1 MFYLVFLPTSFS
13 NAQVSTTGDLTNFT
27 NQATGTTS
35 TWQNAGSIGQPL
47 TCWAYGDPGYCGP
60 NPRVAA
66 WGTGSNIINYSYG
79 LVDLHQLVNIKNA
92 LPNTGTGLQV
102 NGFNFG
108 FTAKNGNGWDD
119 GRQDYLM
126 AYVKFYDAAN
136 SKVLENYTYNQNSR
150 YNWTTFRYSE
160 TFATPYAS
168 SSLGN
173 AQFGFVGKDNNGW
186 MGPYGPEIQNTYFN
200 LKYSVDPCA
209 TNVLSSPSCPGYL
222 DALAKITVAPVNAV
236 STPTAPTGD
245 PLPLPGSPTTTGPV
259 VQVSQPVSQ
268 PVNNPAT
275 TQERNSGG
283 PANLSFALNLVSRNA
298 NRERALAQQVVTSS
312 IAEAQSASDKTQ
324 QQAIAI
330 ATTSA
335 AMSTVNVTTSSVSNV
350 IGSTSSSVV
359 AANAPQMQA
368 ANVAK
373 TTATA
378 SQQTFSSTIEQPKVT
393 SSAPVLQQNTGLQI
407 VAPVTEVAANTATNF
422 SFSAQTYSLQE
433 TEAPQSATS
442 FLLDRTSPLR
452 EIIEFQQFQQPQPEQ
467 KTAAVNRSV
476 AANELATGTSLEKMA
491 VQPVNYASYTNFA
504 LKDANFYAPKDI
516 YPKQT
521 TVDNARA
528 LRQLS
533 SDRLHQQMVQD
544 QYR

>member
-1 MFYLVFLPTSFS
+1 MLCLVFLPTSFS
-13 NAQVSTTGDLTNFT
+13 NAQVDTTGNLTNFT

-47 TCWAYGDPGYCGP
+47 TCWAWGDPGYCGP

-66 WGTGSNIINYSYG
+66 WGPGSNVINYSYG

-126 AYVKFYDAAN
+126 AYVRFYDAAN
-136 SKVLENYTYNQNSR
+136 SKVLENYTYNQNSK
-150 YNWTTFRYSE
+150 YNWTQFRYSE

-168 SSLGN
+168 SSLGS
-173 AQFGFVGKDNNGW
+173 AQLGFVGKDNNGW
-186 MGPYGPEIQNTYFN
+186 LGPYGPEITNVNFS

-209 TNVLSSPSCPGYL
+209 TNVMSSPSCPGYM
-222 DALAKITVAPVNAV
+222 DAISKIVAPVNVTA
-236 STPTAPTGD
+236 TPTPAPTGD
-245 PLPLPGSPTTTGPV
+245 PLPLPTAPITSGPV
-259 VQVSQPVSQ
+259 QQVSQSPTGPSTSTAG
-268 PVNNPAT
+268 P
-275 TQERNSGG
+275 TQERNSVG

-298 NRERALAQQVVTSS
+298 NRERALAQQVVNSS

-324 QQAIAI
+324 QQATAI

-335 AMSTVNVTTSSVSNV
+335 TMSFAGAGTSSVASAMSSN
-350 IGSTSSSVV
+350 SSSAFV
-359 AANAPQMQA
+359 AGAPVTQISTT
-368 ANVAK
+368 AK
-373 TTATA
+373 TTTTNQQMVSSTVDLPQA
-378 SQQTFSSTIEQPKVT
+378 STSTFST
-393 SSAPVLQQNTGLQI
+393 QQNTSQQVL
-407 VAPVTEVAANTATNF
+407 APVTEIVANTRSNF

-433 TEAPQSATS
+433 TETPQSATS

-452 EIIEFQQFQQPQPEQ
+452 EIIEFQQLQQPQPEQ

-491 VQPVNYASYTNFA
+491 VQPANYASYTNFA